1 MFKEFK
7 EFAMRGNVVDLA
19 VGVIIG
25 AAFGKIVNS
34 FVADIM
40 MPPLGLLLGQVDF
53 SNLFINLS
61 GKPLAS
67 LAEAKTAGVPTINYG
82 FFINQVIDFLIVAF
96 AIFDRKRRRLLDFA
110 HGPKSREL
118 TLSPLDGEDRFVL
131 GFNERWCR
139 VEDLAAFSHTPDE
152 LARMHPALEFR
163 PDIVEVVMA

>member
-7 EFAMRGNVVDLA
+7 EFAMRGNVLDMA

-67 LAEAKTAGVPTINYG
+67 LAEAKTAGAPTINYG
-82 FFINQVIDFLIVAF
+82 IFVNQVIDFVIVAF
-96 AIFDRKRRRLLDFA
+96 AIFLLIRQINAMKRRSEA
-110 HGPKSREL
+110 PPAVPTTKSCLYCLSDIPLKATRCPHCTSEL
-118 TLSPLDGEDRFVL
+118 K
-131 GFNERWCR
+131 
-139 VEDLAAFSHTPDE
+139 AAT
-152 LARMHPALEFR
+152 
-163 PDIVEVVMA
+163 